1 VAVDQA
7 PPLEVP
13 VSYYFA
19 ELSRLLWEEA
29 AFEPLKCRSASN
41 PMLIV
46 EAAGV
51 ASKLRCTLGRI

>member
-1 VAVDQA
+1 
-7 PPLEVP
+7 